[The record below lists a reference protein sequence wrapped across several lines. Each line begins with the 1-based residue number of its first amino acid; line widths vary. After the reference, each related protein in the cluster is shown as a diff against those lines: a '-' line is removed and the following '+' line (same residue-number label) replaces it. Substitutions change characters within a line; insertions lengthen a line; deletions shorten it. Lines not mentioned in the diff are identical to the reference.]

1 MPRPAPDRLAAAE
14 ATLRTCFAMSGY
26 IRRRS
31 ATRLTTDG
39 STRYHKGDEVRLVVR
54 TRAELARIR
63 QLLALFG
70 LRPGQPFRQVNR
82 LVQPVYGREAVGW
95 FGGDDRRLGTGTS
108 IPMFQQP
115 LKETSRHP
123 SDSARLTVG

>member
-1 MPRPAPDRLAAAE
+1 MCVPGRAGSSLRSMPRPAPDRLAAAE

-95 FGGDDRRLGTGTS
+95 F
-108 IPMFQQP
+108 
-115 LKETSRHP
+115 KE
-123 SDSARLTVG
+123 AA